1 MGVDASTWANLVGLG
16 ASGGGVVVTIAGM
29 TVDNRRTARKAVS
42 GDSAPREVRRRPKN
56 RRAQIAAASAAAF
69 GALGYHGVSMEDIA
83 SGLGIS
89 SAALYRHYPSKYALF
104 RAELLRVGQAMT
116 ESVELPEAADSGMA
130 ADGVGGVGKHWSPE
144 RKLRHVLDALIGV
157 TIENRPTV
165 TLVRW
170 EGRYLVPEDLTVL
183 TDQQLAVV
191 GAIGAQLAA
200 LRPTLAEDEL
210 RVLRAALLSAITS
223 IADHHAAL
231 PAKSLA
237 RLLSSACWALVPA
250 ELPALDV
257 HATLPVAAEI
267 PDSFKHELLLRK
279 AVELFHDRGYPNVS
293 VEEIATAAGLSAA
306 SAVYRFYRGKSD
318 LLAAAFRRAADR
330 VSAAIGPA
338 VAAAPDAEGALTT
351 LIDQYVEGSFTERAL
366 TFVYY
371 TEFQHVPTDERTVL
385 RNIQRLSVEEWARL
399 LREVRPELSPAE
411 ARFLIH
417 AAFALVVDL
426 GRTFSAEPIA
436 APPRVRLLMQ
446 LVLFGRPARA

>member
-1 MGVDASTWANLVGLG
+1 MS
-16 ASGGGVVVTIAGM
+16 
-29 TVDNRRTARKAVS
+29 VDNRRTARKAVS
-42 GDSAPREVRRRPKN
+42 GDSAPREIRRRPKN

-104 RAELLRVGQAMT
+104 REELLRVGRAMT
-116 ESVELPEAADSGMA
+116 ESVELPEAAQD
-130 ADGVGGVGKHWSPE
+130 WTPE
-144 RKLRHVLDALIGV
+144 RRLRQVLDALIGV

-170 EGRYLVPEDLTVL
+170 EGRYLEPEDLTVL

-191 GAIGAQLAA
+191 GAIGVQLAA
-200 LRPTLAEDEL
+200 LRPELAEDEL

-223 IADHHAAL
+223 IADHHASL

-237 RLLSSACWALVPA
+237 RLLSSACWSIVPA
-250 ELPALDV
+250 ELPALD
-257 HATLPVAAEI
+257 ADAELPVAAEI

-330 VSAAIGPA
+330 VSGAIGPA
-338 VAAAPDAEGALTT
+338 VAAAADAEEALTT
-351 LIDQYVEGSFTERAL
+351 LIEQYVEGSFSERAL

-371 TEFQHVPTDERTVL
+371 TEFQHVPSDERTVL

-411 ARFLIH
+411 ARFVIH

-426 GRTFSAEPIA
+426 GRNFSAEPIA
-436 APPRVRLLMQ
+436 APARVRLLMQ
-446 LVLFGRPARA
+446 LVLFGRPARS

>member
-1 MGVDASTWANLVGLG
+1 MS
-16 ASGGGVVVTIAGM
+16 
-29 TVDNRRTARKAVS
+29 VDNRRTAHKAVT

-104 RAELLRVGQAMT
+104 REELQRVGRAMT
-116 ESVELPEAADSGMA
+116 ESVELPEEAAN
-130 ADGVGGVGKHWSPE
+130 WLPE
-144 RKLRHVLDALIGV
+144 RRLRYVLDALIAV

-170 EGRYLVPEDLTVL
+170 EGRYLEPEDHTVL
-183 TDQQLAVV
+183 IEQQDKVL
-191 GAIGAQLAA
+191 GALGAHLSA
-200 LRPTLAEDEL
+200 LRPTLSENDI
-210 RVLRAALLSAITS
+210 RVLRLTMLSTVTS

-237 RLLSSACWALVPA
+237 RLLAAASWAIA
-250 ELPALDV
+250 ETELPQEQ
-257 HATLPVAAEI
+257 ATADAPNAIEI
-267 PDSFKHELLLRK
+267 PDSFKHELLLHK
-279 AVELFHDRGYPNVS
+279 AVQLFHDRGYPNVS
-293 VEEIATAAGLSAA
+293 VEDIASAAGLSAA

-318 LLAAAFRRAADR
+318 LLAAAFRRAAER
-330 VSAAIGPA
+330 VSGAIGPA
-338 VAAAPDAEGALTT
+338 VAAAGNCEDALVS
-351 LIDQYVEGSFTERAL
+351 LIDQYVTGSFSERAL

-371 TEFQHVPTDERTVL
+371 TEFQHVPQDERTVL

-399 LREVRPELSPAE
+399 LRDVRPELSPAE

-417 AAFALVVDL
+417 AAFAVVVDL
-426 GRTFSAEPIA
+426 GRAFGSEPMA
-436 APPRVRLLMQ
+436 GQARVALLMQ
-446 LVLFGRPARA
+446 VVLFGRPAHS

>member
-1 MGVDASTWANLVGLG
+1 MS
-16 ASGGGVVVTIAGM
+16 
-29 TVDNRRTARKAVS
+29 VDNRRTAHKVVS
-42 GDSAPREVRRRPKN
+42 GDSAPREIRRRPKN

-104 RAELLRVGQAMT
+104 REELLRVGRAMM
-116 ESVELPEAADSGMA
+116 ESVELPEAAGRGMA
-130 ADGVGGVGKHWSPE
+130 ADGVGGVDELRTPE
-144 RKLRHVLDALIGV
+144 RRLRRVLDALIAV

-170 EGRYLVPEDLTVL
+170 EGRYLEPEDLRVL

-191 GAIGAQLAA
+191 GAIGVQLAA
-200 LRPTLAEDEL
+200 SRPELADDEL
-210 RVLRAALLSAITS
+210 RVLRAALLSVITS
-223 IADHHAAL
+223 IADHHAGL

-237 RLLSSACWALVPA
+237 RLLSSSCWSIVPAKLPVLEADA
-250 ELPALDV
+250 ELPM
-257 HATLPVAAEI
+257 AAEI

-330 VSAAIGPA
+330 VSGAIGPA
-338 VAAAPDAEGALTT
+338 VAAAADSEEALTT
-351 LIDQYVEGSFTERAL
+351 LIEQYVEGSFSERKL

-371 TEFQHVPTDERTVL
+371 TEFQHVPSNERTVL

-399 LREVRPELSPAE
+399 LRDVRPELSPAE

-417 AAFALVVDL
+417 AAFALAVDL
-426 GRTFSAEPIA
+426 GRNFGTEPIA
-436 APPRVRLLMQ
+436 SPARVRLLMQ
-446 LVLFGRPARA
+446 LVLFGRPARS